1 MNVFYQEQDIEQV
14 FRMFVKGYRLPEGL
28 TLAKHEATYDPR
40 TGKVIFKLYA
50 TGKPVE
56 KNGDE
61 KIVEIHP

>member
-1 MNVFYQEQDIEQV
+1 MNIFYQEHDIERV
-14 FRMFVKGYRLPEGL
+14 FAVFVKGYRLPQGMVL
-28 TLAKHEATYDPR
+28 TKHETTYDPR

-50 TGKPVE
+50 TGNPVK